1 MFVFVSHLTVP
12 ADDHAALEKHFRER
26 SHLVENC
33 PGFLYLQLLRPQ
45 AGGATHTFLTAW
57 KDKEAFRLYMASE
70 ERARSQ
76 RAKCVQDMRYNV
88 EHLAPAVA
96 LEDPSMFAGYAR
108 WLASLLTA
116 RGIPAGEIERSI
128 ALTRTEIRSRFPADE
143 AAAALPALDAALA
156 ALATTTAARP

>member
-1 MFVFVSHLTVP
+1 MSAGERCAARLIAEKDGLALAI
-12 ADDHAALEKHFRER
+12 ADALYKER
-26 SHLVENC
+26 
-33 PGFLYLQLLRPQ
+33 PD
-45 AGGATHTFLTAW
+45 LTA
-57 KDKEAFRLYMASE
+57 KYGEAG
-70 ERARSQ
+70 

-128 ALTRTEIRSRFPADE
+128 ALTRTEISSRFPADE
-143 AAAALPALDAALA
+143 AAAALPALDAAMAVLSSS
-156 ALATTTAARP
+156 ARP

>member
-1 MFVFVSHLTVP
+1 MSAGERCAARLIAEKDGLALAI
-12 ADDHAALEKHFRER
+12 ADALYKER
-26 SHLVENC
+26 
-33 PGFLYLQLLRPQ
+33 PD
-45 AGGATHTFLTAW
+45 LTA
-57 KDKEAFRLYMASE
+57 KYGEAG
-70 ERARSQ
+70 

-128 ALTRTEIRSRFPADE
+128 ALTRTEINSRFPADE
-143 AAAALPALDAALA
+143 AAAALPALDAAMAVLSSS
-156 ALATTTAARP
+156 ARP